1 MAIIENLPSPEAN
14 RDFAE
19 TWDRA
24 SPITGWLTRAQ
35 AHDLWSAARSLAAN
49 STIVEI
55 GSHQGRSTVTLA
67 DAATVTWSTVVAV
80 DPFVNGAMF
89 GGRQTRVLFERHI
102 EQAGLGAV
110 VRLEADYSSQVLRR
124 WRGPVALLYIDGKHD
139 YWSCTGDIGWVA
151 HMDAGAPVLIHD
163 AFSSVGVTASL
174 VREQL
179 RRVPRLRYQHRTGSL
194 ATFVVDPPTARE
206 RLRLAAELGWFC
218 RNLVIKLLLR
228 SRLRPLARAM
238 GHDSP
243 YDPF

>member
-1 MAIIENLPSPEAN
+1 MAITENLPSPAAD

-24 SPITGWLTRAQ
+24 SRIAGWLTRAQ
-35 AHDLWSAARSLAAN
+35 AHDLWSAARSLAPG

-55 GSHQGRSTVTLA
+55 GSHQGRSTVVLA
-67 DAATVTWSTVVAV
+67 DAATVTGSAVVAV
-80 DPFVNGAMF
+80 DPFVDGAMF
-89 GGRQTRVLFERHI
+89 GGRRTRFLFERHI
-102 EQAGLGAV
+102 DQAGLGAV

-124 WRGPVALLYIDGKHD
+124 WTGTLALLYIDGKHD
-139 YWSCTGDIGWVA
+139 YWSCTRDIGWVA
-151 HMDAGAPVLIHD
+151 HMDIGARVLVHD

-179 RRVPRLRYQHRTGSL
+179 RRVPRLRYCRRTGSL
-194 ATFVVDPPTARE
+194 ATFVVAAPAARD
-206 RLRLAAELGWFC
+206 RLLLAAESGWFC

-228 SRLRPLARAM
+228 LRLRPLARLM
-238 GHDSP
+238 GHDSL